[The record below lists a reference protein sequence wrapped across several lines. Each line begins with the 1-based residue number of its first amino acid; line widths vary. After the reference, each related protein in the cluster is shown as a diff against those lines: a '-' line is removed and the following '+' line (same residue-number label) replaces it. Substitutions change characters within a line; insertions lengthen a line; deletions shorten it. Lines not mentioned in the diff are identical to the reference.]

1 MLPRPYGKNAG
12 YIKKI
17 LRHRYDPD
25 DLEYNPSKQYGKSKE
40 ATVAEKINND
50 WYMPTFEVQ
59 RPGGMYIVDTE
70 PNNTMVLAMTRAG
83 KGIDQ
88 F

>member
-1 MLPRPYGKNAG
+1 
-12 YIKKI
+12 
-17 LRHRYDPD
+17 
-25 DLEYNPSKQYGKSKE
+25 
-40 ATVAEKINND
+40 
-50 WYMPTFEVQ
+50 MPTFEVQ